1 MRFVLVALLA
11 IHGLIHFMGFVKA
24 FGLAA
29 LPQLALPISRPIG
42 IAWLLAGLLF
52 LVAAVLLGVGTR
64 GTWALFGLVAI
75 VLSQYA
81 IARSWGD
88 AKVGTAAN
96 LLVLVPM
103 LVAALDLRASS
114 LHSLYRNESRKAMV
128 GEGHGAARIEEAD
141 LAPLPDPVRRYLR
154 RAGVVGRP
162 RVKAV
167 RARFSGSMRSSHD
180 GAFMTFQSEQVNVF
194 GPAARYFFME
204 ASLRGVPF
212 AALHRYHDGRAT
224 MDVRVASVIPMI
236 HAEGKEMNQS
246 ETVTLFNDL
255 CILAPAA
262 LVDATA
268 SGALRWTEV
277 GPRVVDARFENAGQ
291 VIGARLTFDD
301 TFQLVGFVSEDRFQ
315 SEDGA
320 HFQRYP
326 WSTPLRDY
334 RDFGGVRLASHG
346 DATWIEPSG
355 AFVYGRFDLEEIA
368 YDFDLEPRRRGPV
381 SEY

>member
-1 MRFVLVALLA
+1 MRFVLVTLLGL
-11 IHGLIHFMGFVKA
+11 HGLIHVMGFAKA

-29 LPQLALPISRPIG
+29 LPQLALPISRPLG
-42 IAWLLAGLLF
+42 IAWLAAALLF
-52 LVAAVLLGVGTR
+52 LVAAVMLGLGTR
-64 GTWALFGLVAI
+64 GTWAIVGLVAV

-88 AKVGTAAN
+88 AKVGTVAN
-96 LLVLVPM
+96 VLVLIPM

-114 LHSLYRNESRKAMV
+114 LHSLYRTESRKALV
-128 GEGHGAARIEEAD
+128 GRGGTAAPIEEAD
-141 LAPLPDPVRRYLR
+141 LQPLPEAVRRYLR
-154 RAGVVGRP
+154 RVGVVGRP

-180 GAFMTFQSEQVNVF
+180 GGFMHFTSEQVNLLA
-194 GPAARYFFME
+194 PATRYFFME
-204 ASLRGVPF
+204 ATLRGVPF
-212 AALHRYHDGRAT
+212 AALHRYEGGRAT

-236 HAEGKEMNQS
+236 HGEGKEMNQS

-268 SGALRWTEV
+268 SGAIRWSEV
-277 GPRVVDARFENAGQ
+277 EPHVVDARFENAGQ

-301 TFQLVGFVSEDRFQ
+301 AFQLVGFVSEDRFQ

-320 HFQRYP
+320 HFERYP

-346 DATWIEPSG
+346 DATWLEPG
-355 AFVYGRFDLEEIA
+355 GPFVYGRFDLEEVS
-368 YDFDLEPRRRGPV
+368 YDVDLEHP
-381 SEY
+381 